1 MAKKISPFVFRNI
14 SSEDSNGMGPYE
26 GVKEARAKES
36 GPRRIGRLSA
46 KLAWKKR
53 KSINSLFL
61 TICSPCLKFDRKREV
76 D

>member
-36 GPRRIGRLSA
+36 GPRRIGRLPA
-46 KLAWKKR
+46 KLEEAEKHKFAFFDH
-53 KSINSLFL
+53 LFAVFK
-61 TICSPCLKFDRKREV
+61 I
-76 D
+76 